1 MKKQKKYKLL
11 KLIMYI
17 VIGFIVLISTSAFF
31 ILNQPEFGKL
41 PANERLERI
50 KKSPNYKDGAF
61 KNQSITPN
69 LTGNS
74 GFLKALYDFLFKSH
88 ERVTPES
95 QIPSIKTDIKNLKA
109 VDDVLIWFGHS
120 SYFIQIDGKK
130 ILVDPVFN
138 DHASPFPWMVK
149 AFKGSNPFKAEDI
162 PNIDYLIITH
172 DHWDHLDYNTLQKL
186 KGRIKKVVCGL
197 GVGEHLEYWGFNPK
211 IITELDWYE
220 QTTLDSGFTLN
231 ATPARHFSNRG
242 LKRNQT
248 LWVSYV
254 LQTPTMNLFLG
265 GDGGYDKHF
274 AEIGEKFGPFDLA
287 ILEQGQYNEKWKYIH
302 LLPNQVLNAAKE
314 LKAKRI
320 FPVHNSKF
328 ALSTHP
334 WDEPLEQI
342 INNNETVQMPI
353 ITPMIGEK
361 VILKDTT
368 QVFSQWWKG
377 LR

>member
-41 PANERLERI
+41 PSNERLEKI
-50 KKSPNYKDGAF
+50 KKSPNF
-61 KNQSITPN
+61 KNGSFQNQSITPN

-109 VDDVLIWFGHS
+109 DEDVLIWFGHS

-149 AFKGSNPFKAEDI
+149 AFKGTNPFKAEDI
-162 PNIDYLIITH
+162 PDIDYLIITH

-186 KGRIKKVVCGL
+186 KGRTKKIVCGL

-220 QTTLDSGFTLN
+220 QTELDSGFTLN

-254 LQTPTMNLFLG
+254 LQTPTMKLFLG

-287 ILEQGQYNEKWKYIH
+287 VLEQGQYNEKWKYIH

-342 INNNETVQMPI
+342 IKNNETVQMPI
-353 ITPMIGEK
+353 ITPKIGEK
-361 VILKDTT
+361 VRLKDTT
-368 QVFSQWWKG
+368 QVFSHWWKG